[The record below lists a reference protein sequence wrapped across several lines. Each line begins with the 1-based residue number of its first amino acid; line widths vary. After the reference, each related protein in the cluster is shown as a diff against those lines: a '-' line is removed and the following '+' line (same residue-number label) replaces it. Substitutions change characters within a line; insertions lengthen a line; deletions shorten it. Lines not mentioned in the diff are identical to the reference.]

1 MENSREKKKNFFTET
16 VVGAGERQALG
27 NDTGGEDDGIS
38 QDGLRIGEDFEV
50 SGGKIDLGDS
60 FNEDLSVEWRDWA
73 RQRSM
78 ISLPLIPSVKPGK
91 FSTSILRMD
100 AYGVQFVYN
109 EK

>member
-60 FNEDLSVEWRDWA
+60 FNEDLGAEVE
-73 RQRSM
+73 QRSKNRPSPVRLGR
-78 ISLPLIPSVKPGK
+78 IVSVLTLTVTSL
-91 FSTSILRMD
+91 ILD
-100 AYGVQFVYN
+100 TFYT
-109 EK
+109 

>member
-1 MENSREKKKNFFTET
+1 MNFFTET

-60 FNEDLSVEWRDWA
+60 FNEDLSVEVE
-73 RQRSM
+73 QRSKNRP
-78 ISLPLIPSVKPGK
+78 SPVRLGRVVSASKWTATSPIPD
-91 FSTSILRMD
+91 T
-100 AYGVQFVYN
+100 
-109 EK
+109 